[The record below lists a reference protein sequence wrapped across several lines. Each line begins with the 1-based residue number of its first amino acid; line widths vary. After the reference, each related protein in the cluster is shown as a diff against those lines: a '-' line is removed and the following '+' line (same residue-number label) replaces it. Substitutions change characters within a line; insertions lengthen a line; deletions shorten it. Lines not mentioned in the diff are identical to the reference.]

1 MNLKQFTIKSQEVI
15 QQAQQLAMQ
24 LDHQQISNEHIMKSL
39 LSGDDEVIGYL
50 LKKLN
55 VNVQYVQQKVDEL
68 VDNLPKMPGKGG
80 EFISRDAN
88 LTIAKSQTF
97 LKEFGDEFVSVEH
110 LLLGLLT
117 VNDAVSKLL
126 KSQGVTEKDLK
137 AAIKELRKGSTM
149 NSQSGE
155 NQVNA
160 LNKYAINLN
169 DRAKSGKIGRAHV

>member
-68 VDNLPKMPGKGG
+68 VDNLPKMPGKG
-80 EFISRDAN
+80 EN
-88 LTIAKSQTF
+88 LFPVMPI
-97 LKEFGDEFVSVEH
+97 
-110 LLLGLLT
+110 
-117 VNDAVSKLL
+117 
-126 KSQGVTEKDLK
+126 
-137 AAIKELRKGSTM
+137 
-149 NSQSGE
+149 
-155 NQVNA
+155 
-160 LNKYAINLN
+160 
-169 DRAKSGKIGRAHV
+169 